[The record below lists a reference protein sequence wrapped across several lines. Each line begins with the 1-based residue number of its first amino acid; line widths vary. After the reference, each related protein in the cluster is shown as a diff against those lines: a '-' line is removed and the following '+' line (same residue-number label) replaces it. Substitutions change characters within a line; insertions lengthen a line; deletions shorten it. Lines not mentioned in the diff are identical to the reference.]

1 MTNEAHRS
9 SRGIVET
16 PLRRWPAVA
25 LSALVVL
32 SLSALVGWKLI
43 DGGRERCRVP
53 AIGFYAPPGT
63 DPDASPEQWVE
74 VYWRQPV
81 DKIDVKEST
90 DEYGQ
95 LTRLVTWE
103 SPIGKIKSTMSRQ
116 PDGTWSGGLAGGSC

>member
-43 DGGRERCRVP
+43 DGGHERCPVP
-53 AIGFYAPPGT
+53 AIGFYAAPGT
-63 DPDASPEQWVE
+63 DPDIPAQQWVE
-74 VYWRQPV
+74 EYWREPV
-81 DKIDVKEST
+81 DGVASREGT
-90 DEYGQ
+90 DEQ
-95 LTRLVTWE
+95 ARPTRVVTWKSE
-103 SPIGKIKSTMSRQ
+103 TKSIESTMSEF
-116 PDGTWSGGLAGGSC
+116 PDGSWQGGLHSC